1 MNVSRTRG
9 FRLNFLTTLLRKYRY
24 GAPIVVVSG
33 LPRSGTSMLMKML
46 VAGGVPVITD
56 NVRSSDEDNPGGYF
70 EHERVKDLNNDQDK
84 SWLRA
89 ARGKSIKVIS
99 HLLQALPDENYY
111 HVILMRRDLDEILA
125 SQNLMLERREEENP
139 IEDQK
144 AKDMYSKHLITT
156 KVHVRRKPNFD
167 LLEMHY
173 RKVLDDPSTAAQQI
187 NAYLGGGLDV
197 RAMAEVVNPDL
208 YRNRKD

>member
-1 MNVSRTRG
+1 MHV
-9 FRLNFLTTLLRKYRY
+9 NFITMLLRNFRY
-24 GAPIVVVSG
+24 GEPIVVVSG

-56 NVRSSDEDNPGGYF
+56 EVRSSDDDNPGGYF
-70 EHERVKDLNNDQDK
+70 EHERIKDLEKEQDK

-99 HLLQALPDENYY
+99 HLLQSLPDDNYY
-111 HVILMRRDLDEILA
+111 RVILMRRDLDEILA
-125 SQNLMLERREEENP
+125 SQNIMLERREEENP

-144 AKDMYSKHLITT
+144 AKDLYSKHLITT
-156 KVHVRRKPNFD
+156 KVHARRKPNFE

-173 RKVLDDPSTAAQQI
+173 RKVLDDPMNSAREI
-187 NAYLGGGLDV
+187 NDYLGGKLDIQ
-197 RAMAEVVNPDL
+197 AMAEVVNPEL

>member
-1 MNVSRTRG
+1 M
-9 FRLNFLTTLLRKYRY
+9 LLRNFRY
-24 GAPIVVVSG
+24 GEPIVVVSG

-56 NVRSSDEDNPGGYF
+56 EVRSSDDDNPGGYF
-70 EHERVKDLNNDQDK
+70 EHERIKDLEKEQDK

-99 HLLQALPDENYY
+99 HLLQSLPDDNYY
-111 HVILMRRDLDEILA
+111 RVILMRRDLDEILA
-125 SQNLMLERREEENP
+125 SQNIMLERREEENP

-144 AKDMYSKHLITT
+144 AKDLYSKHLITT
-156 KVHVRRKPNFD
+156 KVHARRKPNFD

-173 RKVLDDPSTAAQQI
+173 RKVLDDPMASAKEI
-187 NAYLGGGLDV
+187 NDYLGGKLDV
-197 RAMAEVVNPDL
+197 QAMAEVVNPDL

>member
-1 MNVSRTRG
+1 MHV
-9 FRLNFLTTLLRKYRY
+9 NFITMLLRNYRY
-24 GAPIVVVSG
+24 GEPIVVVSG

-56 NVRSSDEDNPGGYF
+56 EVRSSDDDPGGYF
-70 EHERVKDLNNDQDK
+70 EHERIKDLEKEQDK

-89 ARGKSIKVIS
+89 ARGKSVKVIS
-99 HLLQALPDENYY
+99 HLLQSLPDDNYY
-111 HVILMRRDLDEILA
+111 RVILMRRDLDEILA
-125 SQNLMLERREEENP
+125 SQNIMLERREEENP

-144 AKDMYSKHLITT
+144 AKDLYSKHLITT
-156 KVHVRRKPNFD
+156 KVHARRKPNFE

-173 RKVLDDPSTAAQQI
+173 RKVLDDPMNSAREI
-187 NAYLGGGLDV
+187 NDYLGGKLDIQ
-197 RAMAEVVNPDL
+197 AMAEVVNPEL

>member
-1 MNVSRTRG
+1 M
-9 FRLNFLTTLLRKYRY
+9 LLRNFRY
-24 GAPIVVVSG
+24 GEPIVVVSG

-56 NVRSSDEDNPGGYF
+56 EVRSSDDDNPGGYF
-70 EHERVKDLNNDQDK
+70 EHERIKDLEKEQDK

-99 HLLQALPDENYY
+99 HLLQSLPDDNYY
-111 HVILMRRDLDEILA
+111 RVILMRRDLDEILA
-125 SQNLMLERREEENP
+125 SQNIMLERREEE

-144 AKDMYSKHLITT
+144 AKDLYSKHLITT
-156 KVHVRRKPNFD
+156 KVHARRKPNFD

-173 RKVLDDPSTAAQQI
+173 RKVLDDPMASAKEI
-187 NAYLGGGLDV
+187 NDYLGGKLDV
-197 RAMAEVVNPDL
+197 QAMAEVVNPDL

>member
-1 MNVSRTRG
+1 M
-9 FRLNFLTTLLRKYRY
+9 
-24 GAPIVVVSG
+24 

-56 NVRSSDEDNPGGYF
+56 EVRSSDEDNPGGYF
-70 EHERVKDLNNDQDK
+70 EHERIKDLEEEQDK

-99 HLLQALPDENYY
+99 HLLQSLPDDNYY

-125 SQNLMLERREEENP
+125 SQNIMLERREEENP

-144 AKDMYSKHLITT
+144 AKDLY
-156 KVHVRRKPNFD
+156 
-167 LLEMHY
+167 
-173 RKVLDDPSTAAQQI
+173 STARCLTI
-187 NAYLGGGLDV
+187 
-197 RAMAEVVNPDL
+197 P
-208 YRNRKD
+208 

>member
-1 MNVSRTRG
+1 MSLIRI
-9 FRLNFLTTLLRKYRY
+9 LLRKFRY
-24 GAPIVVVSG
+24 GEPVVVVSG

-56 NVRSSDEDNPGGYF
+56 EVRTSDEDNPGGYF
-70 EHERVKDLNNDQDK
+70 EHERIKDLENEQDK

-99 HLLQALPDENYY
+99 HLLQSLPDDNYY
-111 HVILMRRDLDEILA
+111 RVILMRRDLDEILA
-125 SQNLMLERREEENP
+125 SQNLMLERREEDNP

-144 AKDMYSKHLITT
+144 AKDLYSKHLITT
-156 KVHVRRKPNFD
+156 KVHARRKPNFE

-173 RKVLDDPSTAAQQI
+173 RKVLDDPMTSAREI
-187 NAYLGGGLDV
+187 SDYLGGRLDV
-197 RAMAEVVNPDL
+197 QAMAEVVNPEL

>member
-1 MNVSRTRG
+1 MQ
-9 FRLNFLTTLLRKYRY
+9 LNFLTTLVRNFRY
-24 GAPIVVVSG
+24 GAPIIVVSG

-70 EHERVKDLNNDQDK
+70 EHERIKDLGNDQDK

-99 HLLQALPDENYY
+99 HLLQSLPDDNYY
-111 HVILMRRDLDEILA
+111 RVILMRRNLDEILA

-139 IEDQK
+139 VEDQK
-144 AKDMYSKHLITT
+144 AKDLYSKHLITT
-156 KVHVRRKPNFD
+156 KVFVRRKPNFE
-167 LLEMHY
+167 LLEVHY
-173 RKVLDDPSTAAQQI
+173 RKVLDDPLAAAQEI
-187 NAYLGGGLDV
+187 NNYLGGRLDV
-197 RAMAEVVNPDL
+197 RAMAEVVSPEL
-208 YRNRKD
+208 YRNRKH